1 MITVND
7 IKMKPKL
14 MGGFLLVGII
24 PLLLIA
30 IVSIGKMKQAMMED
44 AFAKLEAV
52 QKIKKSQIERFFREC
67 CSDVEVVAHGSDAI
81 GMFYEMKMYSDSM
94 QTGPTEALNISTAE
108 HMEICN
114 GLYGIRLED
123 FMVTKDYDN
132 LFVIDWSLGHVLYTV
147 GRRTDLGTNLSTG
160 PLRNSGLARLWQG
173 VVQSEALVF
182 MDFQPYAP
190 LNNRP
195 ACFLGAPILD
205 EIGEPVAVLGLQLS
219 LDTINDIMQ
228 ERDGMGQTGE
238 TYLVGPDK
246 RMRSDSY
253 FDSLGHSVIASFTGP
268 VEENGIDTEASREAL
283 SGESEQKIITS
294 YQGRSVLSV
303 YSPLDIL
310 ETQWAV
316 IAEIDEAEV
325 KSPIDATVGVVL
337 GIGIVMAVA
346 VGSLGLWMSIRMAGP
361 IKKAA
366 AVAQQI
372 SQNDL
377 SVHRLDLDANDE
389 IGELGQSLDTMSE
402 NLSRLIGQVRE
413 TTEMVAEAAVEIH
426 ATTTQ
431 MAKGVEEQTSQTGE
445 VATSIQ
451 QMTASILENSQNAN
465 QTAKIAEKANTKA
478 QEGSQVMQTTQEG
491 MDEIVVSTGR
501 TEEIVQ
507 SLSSRA
513 DQIGD
518 IIQVIDDIAD
528 QTNLLALNA
537 AIEAARAGEQG
548 RGFAVVAD
556 EVRKLAERTTKATQE
571 IVEMIHAVQDDTKE
585 AASSTE
591 TVRSVVNQGKDKML
605 KTQSVLKEIIQQV
618 TEAMEM
624 INQIAAATEQMGSGA
639 EEISKNV
646 EAISSV
652 TRQSASGAEDI
663 SERAEQLNRQ
673 TEALQNLVLQFRLRE
688 DVRPG
693 NADRGME
700 GCDPAVKV
708 ESEIHRIAEP
718 VVCPNQG

>member
-1 MITVND
+1 MITIND

-14 MGGFLLVGII
+14 MGGFLVVGIV

-30 IVSIGKMKQAMMED
+30 IVSIGKMKRAMMED

-52 QKIKKSQIERFFREC
+52 QKTKKSQISQFFRER

-81 GMFYEMKMYSDSM
+81 GMFYEMKSYSDSM
-94 QTGPTEALNISTAE
+94 QTGPDDPLNISTAE

-123 FMVTKDYDN
+123 FTATKDYDN
-132 LFVIDWSLGHVLYTV
+132 LFVIDWSRGHVLYTV
-147 GRRTDLGTNLSTG
+147 ARRADLGTNLSSG
-160 PLRNSGLARLWQG
+160 PLRNSGLAELWRE
-173 VVQSEALVF
+173 VVRREALAF
-182 MDFQPYAP
+182 TDFQPYAP

-195 ACFLGAPILD
+195 ACFLGAPVMD

-253 FDSLGHSVIASFTGP
+253 FDSLGHSVIASFTGT
-268 VEENGIDTEASREAL
+268 VENSGVDTEASCEAL
-283 SGESEQKIITS
+283 SGESGQKIITS
-294 YQGRSVLSV
+294 YQGHSVLSV
-303 YSPLDIL
+303 YSPLEIL

-325 KSPIDATVGVVL
+325 KSPINTTVGVVL

-346 VGSLGLWMSIRMAGP
+346 VGSLGLWMSARMAGP

-372 SQNDL
+372 SENDL
-377 SVHRLDLDANDE
+377 SVHRLDFIANDE

-402 NLSRLIGQVRE
+402 NLSRLIGQVRK
-413 TTEMVAEAAVEIH
+413 TTEMVAQAAVEIH

-431 MAKGVEEQTSQTGE
+431 MAAGVEEQTTQTGE

-451 QMTASILENSQNAN
+451 QMAASIMENSQNAN
-465 QTAKIAEKANTKA
+465 QTAKIAEQANAKA

-491 MDEIVVSTGR
+491 MDEIALSTGR

-507 SLSSRA
+507 SLSDRA

-571 IVEMIHAVQDDTKE
+571 IVDMIQAIQDDTKE

-591 TVRSVVNQGKDKML
+591 TVRSVVNQGKDRML
-605 KTQSVLKEIIQQV
+605 ETQSVLNEIIQQV
-618 TEAMEM
+618 TQAMEM
-624 INQIAAATEQMGSGA
+624 IHQIAAATEQMSSGA

-646 EAISSV
+646 EAISTV
-652 TRQSASGAEDI
+652 TRQSASGAEAI
-663 SERAEQLNRQ
+663 STTAEQLNRQ
-673 TEALQNLVLQFRLRE
+673 TVVLKNLVLQFRLRE
-688 DVRPG
+688 DVRPEELEFRSDEHDTMHG
-693 NADRGME
+693 VV
-700 GCDPAVKV
+700 P
-708 ESEIHRIAEP
+708 EIHRIDEP
-718 VVCPNQG
+718 VVCPSQE